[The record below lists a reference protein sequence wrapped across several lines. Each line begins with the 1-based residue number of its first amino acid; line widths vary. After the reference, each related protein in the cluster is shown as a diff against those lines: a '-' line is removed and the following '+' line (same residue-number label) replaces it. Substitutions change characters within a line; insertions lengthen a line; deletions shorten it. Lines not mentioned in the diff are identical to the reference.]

1 MNPERLADLID
12 GFVKASLA
20 PLLSRIAAIE
30 VESSKKGS
38 FRWGSAQPFLLGM
51 LPQMLADLLLHCRD
65 QSLQGLVIA
74 EVAPYQDQVDAA

>member
-1 MNPERLADLID
+1 VPALT
-12 GFVKASLA
+12 GC
-20 PLLSRIAAIE
+20 RIAAIE
-30 VESSKKGS
+30 VESSMKGS